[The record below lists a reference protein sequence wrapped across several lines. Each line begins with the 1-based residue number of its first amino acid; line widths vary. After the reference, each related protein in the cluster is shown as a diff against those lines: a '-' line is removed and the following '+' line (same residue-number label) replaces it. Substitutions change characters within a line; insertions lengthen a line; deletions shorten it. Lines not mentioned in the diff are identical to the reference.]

1 MKKILSVV
9 FSIIFVFGFS
19 FMLSADNAYAEEDD
33 LDEIYEIY
41 DTKTTGEDLVISPNP
56 VDDEEEN
63 IIVIAPNDTEEG
75 SKTVEPEK
83 KNVMLYVGI
92 GASVVIAL
100 GCLAFFVS
108 KKKNKN

>member
-1 MKKILSVV
+1 MKKTLGILFGV
-9 FSIIFVFGFS
+9 IFVFGIT
-19 FMLSADNAYAEEDD
+19 FMLSASNVYAEEED
-33 LDEIYEIY
+33 LEEIYEIY
-41 DTKTTGEDLVISPNP
+41 TTGTTKDDLVVSPAP
-56 VDDEEEN
+56 SSGEED

-92 GASVVIAL
+92 GAAVVVAL

-108 KKKNKN
+108 KKKCEK

>member
-9 FSIIFVFGFS
+9 FSIIFVSGFS
-19 FMLSADNAYAEEDD
+19 FMLSADNVYAEEDD

-41 DTKTTGEDLVISPNP
+41 DTKTTGGDLVISPNP
-56 VDDEEEN
+56 VDEEEN
-63 IIVIAPNDTEEG
+63 VIVIATNDAEG